1 MGQLKT
7 CLAFHYDEKS
17 ATRNASRISVSVPV
31 RLGIR
36 IVSEQ
41 AYRNVSFTYPG
52 TTKRALN
59 GVSFVIKPGQLV
71 AIVGVNGSGKST
83 ITNLI
88 NRLYDPEDGEVLVDN
103 IPIKQSKLSDV
114 RRAMAILR
122 QDHMLYPLGIRE
134 NIALGLPDQDVSD
147 EQIEDALRDGGAH
160 GFVQK
165 LPYKMDTNLR
175 PVVVKEMS
183 SASLEQELG
192 LQKEIWTNLSGGENQ
207 RLAA

>member
-1 MGQLKT
+1 M
-7 CLAFHYDEKS
+7 
-17 ATRNASRISVSVPV
+17 
-31 RLGIR
+31 
-36 IVSEQ
+36 
-41 AYRNVSFTYPG
+41 
-52 TTKRALN
+52 
-59 GVSFVIKPGQLV
+59 
-71 AIVGVNGSGKST
+71 NGSGKST

-103 IPIKQSKLSDV
+103 IPIKQCRLADV

-122 QDHMLYPLGIRE
+122 QNHVLYPLGIRE

-147 EQIEDALRDGGAH
+147 AQIEDALRDGGAH

-165 LPYKMDTNLR
+165 LPNKMDTNLR
-175 PVVVKEMS
+175 PVLLKEIS

-192 LQKEIWTNLSGGENQ
+192 LQKEIWTDLSGGENQ